1 MHCMLLV
8 LVLVLVLCMEH
19 AVAQYDSSVTP
30 FFGDPLFDGA
40 HDAELVWHRG
50 EQTW

>member
-1 MHCMLLV
+1 MKCNLVVLMLV
-8 LVLVLVLCMEH
+8 MCAPIVRS
-19 AVAQYDSSVTP
+19 QYSSSVTP

-40 HDAELVWHRG
+40 HDAELVWNHG